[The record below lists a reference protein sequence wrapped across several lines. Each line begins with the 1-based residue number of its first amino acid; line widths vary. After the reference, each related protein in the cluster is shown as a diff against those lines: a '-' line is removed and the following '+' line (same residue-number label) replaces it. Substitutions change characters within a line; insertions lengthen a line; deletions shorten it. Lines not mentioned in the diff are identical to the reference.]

1 MVCTPNNHGHYDTQ
15 TQNQSGQSIYKL
27 DLIAAQLFCGVCFF
41 YRRVFLSA
49 RKTRMKGATFLF
61 ANKQTITTKR
71 SHHFIDT
78 FIFVYL

>member
-41 YRRVFLSA
+41 YRRVFLSPP
-49 RKTRMKGATFLF
+49 KIRMKGKKKEREKRWHLKSQ
-61 ANKQTITTKR
+61 NK
-71 SHHFIDT
+71 
-78 FIFVYL
+78 